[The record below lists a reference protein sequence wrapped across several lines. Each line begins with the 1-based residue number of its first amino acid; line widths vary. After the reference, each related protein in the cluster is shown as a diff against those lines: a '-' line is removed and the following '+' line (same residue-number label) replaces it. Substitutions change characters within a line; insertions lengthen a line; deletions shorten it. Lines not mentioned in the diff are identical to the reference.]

1 MKKKTKK
8 TIWAYV
14 ILVVFGFIMVYPL
27 IWMFFA
33 TFKDN
38 KELFGTTALLPSSYS
53 LDAYL
58 KGWKGSGQYTFTTFF
73 INSFKMVIPAVFFT
87 IASCS
92 IVAYGFARFKFVG
105 KKLLFGLMISTLM
118 LPNAAIIIPRYLLFR
133 NLGWLNT
140 FKPFWMP
147 ALLAAYPFF
156 IFMLIQF
163 LRGIPKDLD
172 ESAKI
177 DGANSFVI
185 FKSILLPLMKPALF
199 PVGLMQFMWVWNDF
213 YNPLIYINSVKNYPL
228 ALGVRMVLDTSGTV
242 YWNQVLAMALVSI
255 LPLIILFFFAQRYFI
270 EGIATT
276 GMKG

>member
-87 IASCS
+87 IVSCS

-156 IFMLIQF
+156 IFMLIHF

-177 DGANSFVI
+177 DWANSFVI

-199 PVGLMQFMWVWNDF
+199 SVGLMQFMWVWNDF

>member
-1 MKKKTKK
+1 MKKKTKN

-118 LPNAAIIIPRYLLFR
+118 LPNAALIIPRYLLFR

-199 PVGLMQFMWVWNDF
+199 SVGLMQFMWVWNDF

>member
-1 MKKKTKK
+1 MKKKTKN

-199 PVGLMQFMWVWNDF
+199 SVGLMQFMWVWNDF

>member
-87 IASCS
+87 IVSCS

-199 PVGLMQFMWVWNDF
+199 SVGLMQFMWVWNDF

-255 LPLIILFFFAQRYFI
+255 LPLILLFFFAQRYFI

>member
-199 PVGLMQFMWVWNDF
+199 SVGLMQFMWVWNDF

>member
-118 LPNAAIIIPRYLLFR
+118 LPNAAVLIPRYLLFR

-199 PVGLMQFMWVWNDF
+199 SVGLMQFMWVWNDF

>member
-87 IASCS
+87 IVSCS

-199 PVGLMQFMWVWNDF
+199 SVGLMQFMWVWNDF

>member
-53 LDAYL
+53 FDAYL

-185 FKSILLPLMKPALF
+185 FKSILLPLMNPALF
-199 PVGLMQFMWVWNDF
+199 SVGLMQFMWVWNDF

>member
-87 IASCS
+87 IVSCS

-156 IFMLIQF
+156 IFMLIHF

-199 PVGLMQFMWVWNDF
+199 SVGLMQFMWVWNDF

>member
-92 IVAYGFARFKFVG
+92 IVHTG
-105 KKLLFGLMISTLM
+105 LLDS
-118 LPNAAIIIPRYLLFR
+118 
-133 NLGWLNT
+133 NLWE
-140 FKPFWMP
+140 KSCC
-147 ALLAAYPFF
+147 
-156 IFMLIQF
+156 
-163 LRGIPKDLD
+163 
-172 ESAKI
+172 SA
-177 DGANSFVI
+177 
-185 FKSILLPLMKPALF
+185 
-199 PVGLMQFMWVWNDF
+199 
-213 YNPLIYINSVKNYPL
+213 
-228 ALGVRMVLDTSGTV
+228 
-242 YWNQVLAMALVSI
+242 
-255 LPLIILFFFAQRYFI
+255 
-270 EGIATT
+270 
-276 GMKG
+276 

>member
-1 MKKKTKK
+1 
-8 TIWAYV
+8 
-14 ILVVFGFIMVYPL
+14 MVYPL

-87 IASCS
+87 IVSCS

-199 PVGLMQFMWVWNDF
+199 SVGLMQFMWVWNDF

>member
-87 IASCS
+87 IVSCS

-156 IFMLIQF
+156 IFMPIQF

-199 PVGLMQFMWVWNDF
+199 SVGLMQFMWVWNDF

>member
-133 NLGWLNT
+133 NL
-140 FKPFWMP
+140 
-147 ALLAAYPFF
+147 
-156 IFMLIQF
+156 
-163 LRGIPKDLD
+163 
-172 ESAKI
+172 
-177 DGANSFVI
+177 
-185 FKSILLPLMKPALF
+185 
-199 PVGLMQFMWVWNDF
+199 
-213 YNPLIYINSVKNYPL
+213 
-228 ALGVRMVLDTSGTV
+228 
-242 YWNQVLAMALVSI
+242 
-255 LPLIILFFFAQRYFI
+255 
-270 EGIATT
+270 
-276 GMKG
+276 

>member
-1 MKKKTKK
+1 MKKKTKR

-199 PVGLMQFMWVWNDF
+199 SVGLMQFMWVWNDF

>member
-53 LDAYL
+53 FDAYL

-177 DGANSFVI
+177 DGADSFVI

-199 PVGLMQFMWVWNDF
+199 SVGLMQFMWVWNDF

>member
-199 PVGLMQFMWVWNDF
+199 SVGLMQFMWVWNDF

-255 LPLIILFFFAQRYFI
+255 LPLIILFLFAQRYFI

>member
-14 ILVVFGFIMVYPL
+14 ILIVFGFIMVYPL

-38 KELFGTTALLPSSYS
+38 KELFGSTALLPSSYS
-53 LDAYL
+53 FDAYI
-58 KGWKGSGQYTFTTFF
+58 KGWKGSGQSTFTTFF
-73 INSFKMVIPAVFFT
+73 VNSFKMAIPTVFLT

-92 IVAYGFARFKFVG
+92 LVAYGFARFKFVG
-105 KKLLFGLMISTLM
+105 KKIFFGLMISTLM

-140 FKPFWMP
+140 FMPFWMP
-147 ALLAAYPFF
+147 ALLGAYPFF

-185 FKSILLPLMKPALF
+185 FRSILLPLMKPALF
-199 PVGLMQFMWVWNDF
+199 SVGLMQFMWVWNDF

-242 YWNQVLAMALVSI
+242 YWNQVLAMALVAI
-255 LPLIILFFFAQRYFI
+255 LPMIILFFFAQRYFI

>member
-53 LDAYL
+53 FDAYL

-73 INSFKMVIPAVFFT
+73 INSFKLVIPAVFFT

-199 PVGLMQFMWVWNDF
+199 SVGLMQFMWVWNDF

>member
-199 PVGLMQFMWVWNDF
+199 SVGLMQFMWVWNDF

-242 YWNQVLAMALVSI
+242 YWNQVLAMALVST

>member
-53 LDAYL
+53 FDAYL

-199 PVGLMQFMWVWNDF
+199 SVGLMQFMWVWNDF

>member
-1 MKKKTKK
+1 MKKKTKN

-185 FKSILLPLMKPALF
+185 FKNILLPLMKPALF
-199 PVGLMQFMWVWNDF
+199 SVGLMQFMWVWNDF

>member
-1 MKKKTKK
+1 MKKKTKT

-199 PVGLMQFMWVWNDF
+199 SVGLMQFMWVWNDF

>member
-87 IASCS
+87 IVSCS

-163 LRGIPKDLD
+163 LRGIQKDLD

-199 PVGLMQFMWVWNDF
+199 SVGLMQFMWVWNDF

>member
-87 IASCS
+87 IVSCS

-199 PVGLMQFMWVWNDF
+199 SVGLMQFMWVWNDF
-213 YNPLIYINSVKNYPL
+213 YNPLIYINSVKNYHL

>member
-27 IWMFFA
+27 IWMFLA

-87 IASCS
+87 IVSCS

-199 PVGLMQFMWVWNDF
+199 SVGLMQFMWVWNDF

>member
-53 LDAYL
+53 LDGYL

-199 PVGLMQFMWVWNDF
+199 SVGLMQFMWVWNDF

>member
-1 MKKKTKK
+1 MKKRTKR
-8 TIWAYV
+8 TVWAYA
-14 ILVVFGFIMVYPL
+14 ILTVFGLVMIYPL

-38 KELFGTTALLPSSYS
+38 KELFGTTALLPSSFNPE
-53 LDAYL
+53 AYI

-73 INSFKMVIPAVFFT
+73 TNSFKMVIPTVFFT

-92 IVAYGFARFKFVG
+92 IVAYGFARFRFVG
-105 KKLLFGLMISTLM
+105 KKILFGLMISTLM

-177 DGANSFVI
+177 DGADSFVI
-185 FKSILLPLMKPALF
+185 FRCILLPLMKPALF
-199 PVGLMQFMWVWNDF
+199 SVGLMQFMWVWNDF

>member
-1 MKKKTKK
+1 MKKRTKR

-14 ILVVFGFIMVYPL
+14 ILIVFGFVMIYPL
-27 IWMFFA
+27 VWMFFA

-38 KELFGTTALLPSSYS
+38 KELFGTTSLLPSSYN
-53 LDAYL
+53 LDAYVC
-58 KGWKGSGQYTFTTFF
+58 GWKGSGQYTFTTFF
-73 INSFKMVIPAVFFT
+73 INSFKMVIPAVVFT

-92 IVAYGFARFKFVG
+92 VVAYGFARFKFVG
-105 KKLLFGLMISTLM
+105 KKILFGLMISTLM

-185 FKSILLPLMKPALF
+185 FRSILLPLMKPALF
-199 PVGLMQFMWVWNDF
+199 SVGLMQFMWVWNDF

>member
-87 IASCS
+87 IVSCS

-199 PVGLMQFMWVWNDF
+199 SVGLMQFMWVWNEF

>member
-8 TIWAYV
+8 TSWAYV

-87 IASCS
+87 IVSCS

-156 IFMLIQF
+156 IFMLIHF

-199 PVGLMQFMWVWNDF
+199 SVGLMQFMWVWNDF

>member
-118 LPNAAIIIPRYLLFR
+118 LPNTAIIIPRYLLFR

-199 PVGLMQFMWVWNDF
+199 SVGLMQFMWVWNDF

>member
-199 PVGLMQFMWVWNDF
+199 SVGLMQFMWVWNDF

-276 GMKG
+276 GLKG

>member
-87 IASCS
+87 IVSCS

-199 PVGLMQFMWVWNDF
+199 SVGLMQFMWVWNDF

-228 ALGVRMVLDTSGTV
+228 ALGVRMVLNTSGTV

>member
-133 NLGWLNT
+133 NLGWLNN

-199 PVGLMQFMWVWNDF
+199 SVGLMQFMWVWNDF

>member
-199 PVGLMQFMWVWNDF
+199 SVGLMQFMWVWNDF

-255 LPLIILFFFAQRYFI
+255 LPLIILFFFAQRYWI
-270 EGIATT
+270 EGVATT

>member
-1 MKKKTKK
+1 MKKKTKR

-185 FKSILLPLMKPALF
+185 FKSILLPLTKPALF
-199 PVGLMQFMWVWNDF
+199 SVGLMQFMWVWNDF

>member
-1 MKKKTKK
+1 
-8 TIWAYV
+8 
-14 ILVVFGFIMVYPL
+14 
-27 IWMFFA
+27 
-33 TFKDN
+33 
-38 KELFGTTALLPSSYS
+38 
-53 LDAYL
+53 
-58 KGWKGSGQYTFTTFF
+58 
-73 INSFKMVIPAVFFT
+73 
-87 IASCS
+87 
-92 IVAYGFARFKFVG
+92 
-105 KKLLFGLMISTLM
+105 
-118 LPNAAIIIPRYLLFR
+118 
-133 NLGWLNT
+133 
-140 FKPFWMP
+140 MP

-156 IFMLIQF
+156 IFILIQF
-163 LRGIPKDLD
+163 LRRIPKDLD

-185 FKSILLPLMKPALF
+185 FKSILLPLMKPAIF
-199 PVGLMQFMWVWNDF
+199 SVGLMQFMWVLNDF